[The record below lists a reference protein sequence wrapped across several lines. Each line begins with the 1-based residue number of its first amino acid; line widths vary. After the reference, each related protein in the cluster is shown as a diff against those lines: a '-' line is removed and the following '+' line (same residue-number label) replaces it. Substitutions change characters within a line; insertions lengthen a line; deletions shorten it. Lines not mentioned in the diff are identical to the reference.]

1 MMENKKNRDWR
12 GILDD
17 LGDRLF
23 PVRQFYYRSQGN
35 VRFIS
40 LNKPAQ
46 GILTTF
52 LVAAFGWVVF
62 ASVYLLF
69 KDHII
74 EAKSRQIANM
84 ELAYE
89 QLAQELSDTQ
99 DHFGALAS
107 DLEAKHKQ
115 LLDFVYYKGS
125 LENKLSALTEELDAV
140 ISERNKALTSKRQ
153 LKTQVE
159 LFKNDLSATSSRNP
173 TLSDLLEKT
182 KFSLSQIAQD
192 RDGARKLHHSAAKR
206 VVALERRLTALQSS
220 QQDLI
225 NRIKD
230 RTDIGVNEMEAMVKI
245 TGLDIGPLL
254 HLTDFY
260 QTAQGGPLVNLDTT
274 KSENNY
280 ADMGNEFQNSAL
292 ELELHLGRWEGLQ
305 QVLQTLPLTP
315 PADHYYLSSGFG
327 KRKDPF
333 TKRWAMHYGLDF
345 AGPFKTIVHATA
357 AGVVTYAGRKGPY
370 GRFVEID
377 HGLGIKTRYAH
388 LYKILVKKGSK
399 VKFRQKIGMM
409 GSTGRSTGSHVHYEV
424 LFKGQSQNP
433 GKFLKAGKYVFKD

>member
-1 MMENKKNRDWR
+1 MMENQKNKDWR

-40 LNKPAQ
+40 LNKSAQ

-74 EAKSRQIANM
+74 EAKTRQISNM

-89 QLAQELSDTQ
+89 HFTQELSDTQ
-99 DHFGALAS
+99 DHFDALTS
-107 DLEAKHKQ
+107 DLEARHKQ

-125 LENKLSALTEELDAV
+125 LEHKLSALTDELDAV
-140 ISERNKALTSKRQ
+140 ISERDKALPFKPQ

-159 LFKNDLSATSSRNP
+159 HLKNDLSDKSNRNS
-173 TLSDLLEKT
+173 TLSDLLEET
-182 KFSLSQIAQD
+182 GFSLSQIAQD
-192 RDGARKLHHSAAKR
+192 REGASKFHHSAAKR
-206 VVALERRLTALQSS
+206 VVALERRLTELQYL
-220 QQDLI
+220 QQNLI
-225 NRIKD
+225 NRIQD
-230 RTDIGVNEMEAMVKI
+230 RAHISVNEMESMVKL
-245 TGLDIGPLL
+245 TGLDLGALL
-254 HLTDFY
+254 HLTDSY
-260 QTAQGGPLVNLDTT
+260 QTAQGGPLVSLDPT
-274 KSENNY
+274 KSANEISS
-280 ADMGNEFQNSAL
+280 MGNKFQNSVL
-292 ELELHLGRWEGLQ
+292 ELEMRLGRWEGLQ

-357 AGVVTYAGRKGPY
+357 AGVVTFAGRKGPY
-370 GRFVEID
+370 GRLVEID
-377 HGLGIKTRYAH
+377 HGLDIKTRYAH
-388 LYKILVKKGSK
+388 LHKILVKKGSK

-424 LFKGQSQNP
+424 LFKGRSQNP
-433 GKFLKAGKYVFKD
+433 EKFLKAGKYVFKD